1 MAGRDERYDGVF
13 SARSTASRRERNIVA
28 ESQKNTIAV
37 DLPVEKY
44 VVEVGP
50 GLLTDLGGPV
60 GLLPHARKA
69 VVVTAEPIA
78 RHYEK
83 TVRRSL
89 ETCGLEVDVV
99 HIPDG
104 EEGKTFGVAESV
116 LRRFARLPLGRSDLV
131 VALGG
136 GAVGDL
142 AGFLAAT
149 WHRGVAVLQLPTT
162 LLAQVDAA
170 IGGKTAVNLPEGK
183 NLVGA
188 FHQPLAVVADTT
200 TLQTLSDR
208 DVRSGFGEVA
218 KYGFIDDVEI
228 LDILEGLEGSG
239 AAALSDPE
247 LLDVLVT
254 RSVRS
259 KARFVVADEKES
271 GERAY
276 LNYGHTFGHVV
287 EALGSFSRYR
297 HGEAVAIGLVFAA
310 RLGERIGVSTAGLAD
325 RTVHLLRRL
334 GLPTGGVEFD
344 REAIWEMFHRDKKAR
359 DGLRFVL
366 CSEPGHVQLVTS
378 IDTAVVDEVIATM
391 R

>member
-1 MAGRDERYDGVF
+1 M
-13 SARSTASRRERNIVA
+13 IQL
-28 ESQKNTIAV
+28 QKNTIAV
-37 DLPVEKY
+37 DLPVTPY
-44 VVEVGP
+44 VVEVGS
-50 GLLTDLGGPV
+50 GLLTELGGPA

-69 VVVTAEPIA
+69 VIVTAEPIA
-78 RHYEK
+78 RRYEN
-83 TVRRSL
+83 TVRHSL

-99 HIPDG
+99 HVPDG

-116 LRRFARLPLGRSDLV
+116 LRHFAQLPLGRSDLV

-136 GAVGDL
+136 GSVGDL
-142 AGFLAAT
+142 AGFLAST

-188 FHQPLAVVADTT
+188 FHQPLAVVADTA
-200 TLQTLSDR
+200 TLQTLSER

-218 KYGFIDDVEI
+218 KYGFIDDVTI
-228 LDILEGLEGSG
+228 LDLLENLTDT
-239 AAALSDPE
+239 AALTDPDF
-247 LLDVLVT
+247 LDAVVT

-259 KARFVVADEKES
+259 KARFVVADEKEA
-271 GERAY
+271 GERAF
-276 LNYGHTFGHVV
+276 LNYGHTFGHAV
-287 EALGSFSRYR
+287 EALGGFSRYR

-310 RLGERIGVSTAGLAD
+310 RLGERVGVSVAGLAD
-325 RTVHLLRRL
+325 RTVELLRRL
-334 GLPTGGVEFD
+334 GLPVGGVDWSLEQ
-344 REAIWEMFHRDKKAR
+344 IWAYLLRDKKAR

-366 CSEPGHVQLVTS
+366 CSEPGRVQLVAG
-378 IDTAVVDEVIATM
+378 IDAVLVDEVVATM